1 MDYNKAEGYHVKE
14 SKTDVKT
21 IVGGGG
27 DCQVDI
33 QLYLVHFLKA
43 RELLE
48 IC

>member
-1 MDYNKAEGYHVKE
+1 MDYNKAEGYHVIE
-14 SKTDVKT
+14 SKTIPKT

-33 QLYLVHFLKA
+33 QLYLV

-48 IC
+48 IY